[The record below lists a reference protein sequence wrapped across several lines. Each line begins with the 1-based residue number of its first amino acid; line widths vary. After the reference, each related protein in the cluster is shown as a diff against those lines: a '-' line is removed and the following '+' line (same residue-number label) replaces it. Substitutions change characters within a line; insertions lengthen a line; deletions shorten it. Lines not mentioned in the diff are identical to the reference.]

1 MRERSALRRR
11 MRHRQ
16 ASGVCAAALAW
27 LAIVGLIQPAAAR
40 QTFDAWRT
48 ALWPDAR
55 AFGITRQTFDAA
67 FHGLTPDTSLP
78 DLVHSATKQPPKR
91 GQAEFTR
98 PPQAYVNDARIARLA
113 VTGRRLAAKYR
124 AVLDKIEAR
133 FGVDRAAI
141 LAIWGRETAYGAYQ
155 VRHDAIRALATQAYM
170 GRRADMFRLEL
181 LHALKM
187 LQDGVVTRE
196 NFKASWAGA
205 TGLTQFM
212 PSEFDKLAVD
222 IDGDGRRDIWT
233 VPDALASAANQ
244 LAAKGWITGR
254 TWGYE
259 VTVPKGV
266 TCAEDGPPRTKAVRA
281 WVARG
286 VTRVAGRKF
295 TRQAL
300 GYDTFLFS
308 PGGGMGPTFLVTE
321 NFMVFKAYNTSD
333 LYALFVGH
341 LMDRIKGGGPFIAG
355 WERITQ
361 LPTRQIAAIQTILQ
375 REGYAIAKIDG
386 FIGPNTRSQIGTYQL
401 RHGLTV
407 DCWPSIGLLRTMQ
420 RRASSTLR

>member
-1 MRERSALRRR
+1 MQRRSQADRALLIG
-11 MRHRQ
+11 
-16 ASGVCAAALAW
+16 AIICLWAGLGV
-27 LAIVGLIQPAAAR
+27 VPAHAR
-40 QTFDAWRT
+40 PSFEAWRA

-55 AFGITRQTFDAA
+55 AFGITRDTFDSA
-67 FHGLTPDTSLP
+67 FRGVTPDKSLP
-78 DLVHSATKQPPKR
+78 DLVRPSGKKIPGR

-98 PPQAYVNDARIARLA
+98 PPQAYVDHARIARLA
-113 VTGRRLAAKYR
+113 KTGRDLARKYSR
-124 AVLDKIEAR
+124 VLDKIEAR

-141 LAIWGRETAYGAYQ
+141 LAIWGRETAYGTYK

-170 GRRADMFRLEL
+170 GRRADMFRQEL
-181 LHALKM
+181 LFALKM

-196 NFKASWAGA
+196 RFRTSWAGA

-222 IDGDGRRDIWT
+222 IDGDGRRDIWS

-244 LAAKGWITGR
+244 LAAKGWISGR

-259 VTVPKGV
+259 VRLPKGV
-266 TCAEDGPPRTKAVRA
+266 TCAEDGPPRAKPIRA
-281 WVARG
+281 WTGRG
-286 VTRVAGRKF
+286 VRRVAGRTF
-295 TRQAL
+295 TRESL
-300 GYDTFLFS
+300 DSETFLFS

-321 NFMVFKAYNTSD
+321 NFMVFKRYNMSD

-341 LMDRIKGGGPFIAG
+341 LMDRIQGGGRFIQG

-361 LPTRQIAAIQTILQ
+361 LPTRQIAAIQRILQ
-375 REGYAIAKIDG
+375 REGYAIEKIDG

-401 RHGLTV
+401 RKGLPV
-407 DCWPSIGLLRTMQ
+407 DCWPSANLLATMQ
-420 RRASSTLR
+420 RLSSARDR